1 MTAFEK
7 IPISKAGQQGMKLF
21 QAKIAGNIFCEF
33 GVSLGDVNVHGPI
46 YIGRHTY
53 MVSGHIKD
61 HVEIGRYCSIG
72 REVIVGTGIHDTS
85 GFSTSPFLEHLN
97 DNVGYQ
103 FAQEN
108 PLRRTVIGNDVWIGD
123 RAYIMS
129 GVKIGDGA
137 IIGAGAVV
145 TKSVEEFAIVGGV
158 PARKIR
164 HRFSEDIVTRILDS
178 KWWNRDSADLK
189 SIEKADIEGVL
200 EQVEGMTGEEEEK
213 FFEIVVSE

>member
-1 MTAFEK
+1 
-7 IPISKAGQQGMKLF
+7 MKLF
-21 QAKIAGNIFCEF
+21 QAKIAGNIFCET
-33 GVSLGDVNVHGPI
+33 GVSLGDVNVHGPA

-53 MVSGHIKD
+53 MVSGHIRN

-97 DNVGYQ
+97 ENFGYQ

-129 GVKIGDGA
+129 GVKVGDGA

-158 PARKIR
+158 PAKKIR
-164 HRFSEDIVTRILDS
+164 LRFSADLISRILDS
-178 KWWNRDSADLK
+178 KWWELDSAALK
-189 SIEKADIEGVL
+189 QLEKGDFEDVLNQIEKIKKLEKEG
-200 EQVEGMTGEEEEK
+200 

>member
-1 MTAFEK
+1 
-7 IPISKAGQQGMKLF
+7 MKLF
-21 QAKIAGNIFCEF
+21 QAKIAGNIFCET
-33 GVSLGDVNVHGPI
+33 GVSLGDVNVHGPA

-53 MVSGHIKD
+53 MVSGHIRN

-97 DNVGYQ
+97 ENFGYQ

-129 GVKIGDGA
+129 GVKVGDGA

-145 TKSVEEFAIVGGV
+145 TKSVEEFTIVGGV
-158 PARKIR
+158 PAKKIR
-164 HRFSEDIVTRILDS
+164 LRFSADLISRILDS
-178 KWWNRDSADLK
+178 KWWELDSAALK
-189 SIEKADIEGVL
+189 QLEKGDFEDVLNQSEKIKKLEKEG
-200 EQVEGMTGEEEEK
+200 

>member
-1 MTAFEK
+1 
-7 IPISKAGQQGMKLF
+7 MKLF
-21 QAKIAGNIFCEF
+21 QAKIAGNIFCET
-33 GVSLGDVNVHGPI
+33 GVSLGDVNVHGPA

-53 MVSGHIKD
+53 MVSGHIRN

-97 DNVGYQ
+97 ENVGYQ
-103 FAQEN
+103 FAQET

-129 GVKIGDGA
+129 GVKVGDGA

-158 PARKIR
+158 PAKKIR
-164 HRFSEDIVTRILDS
+164 LRFSADLISRILDS
-178 KWWNRDSADLK
+178 KWWELDSAALKQLEKGDLEDVLNQ
-189 SIEKADIEGVL
+189 IEKIKKL
-200 EQVEGMTGEEEEK
+200 EEEG
-213 FFEIVVSE
+213 FFEIAVSE